1 VEQLLRTTDV
11 KRIYVL
17 MRGKAGCTAQDR
29 LTRLLNS
36 GLYHLVRDDLALL
49 DKVHMLEGDLVS
61 DDLGL
66 SQDEQHKVLSEVQV
80 VFHCAA
86 SIELEADIQ
95 DTLRSNY
102 LGTRRLLLLATQMQQ
117 LRCFL
122 HVSTAFVNA
131 NQPRGSIIEER
142 LYPLKLGADEVSHAA
157 VVDELMFLD
166 ADDANVRVSQTASKK
181 HSPNI
186 AECGLRFMS
195 VTQLST
201 VKCHGSAVQS
211 LGQKRSLGP
220 LPKAMHCGVMELLSI
235 S

>member
-1 VEQLLRTTDV
+1 MEQLLRTTDV

-17 MRGKAGCTAQDR
+17 MRGKAGCTARER

-36 GLYHLVRDDLALL
+36 GLFHLVRDDLGLQ

-66 SQDEQHKVLSEVQV
+66 SQGDQIKVLSEVQV

-95 DTLRSNY
+95 DTLSSNY
-102 LGTRRLLLLATQMQQ
+102 LGTRRLLLLATQMQR

-131 NQPRGSIIEER
+131 NQPRGSMIEER
-142 LYPLKLGADEVSHAA
+142 LYPLKLGAGEASHAE
-157 VVDELMFLD
+157 VVEELMFLNPE
-166 ADDANVRVSQTASKK
+166 DANVRVSCFHEFQPK
-181 HSPNI
+181 
-186 AECGLRFMS
+186 LR
-195 VTQLST
+195 T
-201 VKCHGSAVQS
+201 VIT
-211 LGQKRSLGP
+211 R
-220 LPKAMHCGVMELLSI
+220 
-235 S
+235 